1 MNGRYKKIKKIG
13 EGAQAKVFLVE
24 DTNPNNEN
32 EPKL

>member
-24 DTNPNNEN
+24 DTNPKN